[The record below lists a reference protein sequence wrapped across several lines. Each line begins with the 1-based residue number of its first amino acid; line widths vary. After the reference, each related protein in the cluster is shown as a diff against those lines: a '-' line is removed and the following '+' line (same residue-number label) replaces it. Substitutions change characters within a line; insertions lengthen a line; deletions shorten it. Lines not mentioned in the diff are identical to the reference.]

1 MLREKDN
8 KQNFKANKFISNS
21 NSSKPSSVV
30 TCYSCGKKGH
40 KARECRSKPRAS
52 FKPTQKAACAV
63 HDDGASK
70 ACLCHTVIDQ
80 NQDLSEAKLMLKSG
94 EHLPLVGLVCDKA
107 RKLGLNFPIVDGV
120 VNGITVGT
128 LRDTGCSGVVV
139 KKDLVSSEQFIGKQI
154 ACILIDGTVR
164 RFPIAEISI
173 DTPYY
178 QGIVEAMCMDQPVY
192 DLIIGNIPGVRSIS
206 CSDLKKVEV
215 QDKSTNVAEV
225 KADIECSDSSEVA
238 SVVTR
243 AQAKQQNKP
252 LSPLRVA
259 SETEIS
265 LGECDLKELQKQDKS
280 LAKYW
285 ELAKEGKGV
294 SHRGSS
300 GVFEIRKGLL
310 YRKYQSPKVA
320 SGNEIS
326 QVVVPTELRSRVMRV
341 AHDSI
346 MGGHLGSGKT
356 SDRIL
361 SQFYWPNLHTD
372 VARYCRSCDVCQ
384 RTIPKGRVGKVPLQK
399 MPVIDEPFKRV
410 AVDLVGPIKPVT
422 DKGNRYI
429 LVLVDYATRYP
440 EAVALPSI
448 QTEVVAEALVSMYS
462 RLGIPEEILSDH
474 GTQFVSEL
482 MKEVQRLLSIKAMTS
497 SVYHPQCNGLVE
509 KFNGTLKQM
518 LRKMCAERPKDWDRY
533 IDALLFA
540 YREAPQDSL
549 GFAPFELLY
558 GRSVRGPMSILKELW
573 VKENLDT
580 EVRNTYQYVLE
591 LRDRLEHSVALA
603 SEHLQN
609 AQHKQ
614 KHYYDRKT
622 RKREFRDGDKVLVLL
637 PTDSNKL
644 LMQWKGPYVVECAKN
659 RVDYRVNMN
668 GVLRTFHINLLKQY
682 VDREEGSLQ
691 TDHSACNDVDLSQVA
706 SVAIIEDNENGSE
719 LGEDIT
725 VAPLHETE
733 NYKEV
738 VINPNLGEKHRQQLL
753 GLVEEFKEIFTDRPG
768 TSVNCEHSIAL
779 TSQDPVKQ
787 RPYSVPF
794 IFKDKVK
801 KEVGLMLDLGVIE
814 HSDAAYASPVVL
826 VKKKDGTIRFC
837 VDYRR
842 LNRITLFDTEPMPNT
857 EEVFARIHDKRF
869 FSKLDLSKGYW
880 QIPIKPECR
889 DATTFVCS
897 EGSFRY
903 LKMPFGLVNAPATL
917 NRLMRRLLNDIHD
930 ADCYMDDVLGAS
942 VTWEEHLSMLRPV
955 LSRIKLVGLTLRPSK
970 CLLGFGSLDFV
981 GHVVGE
987 GNLSPHPDTVAKIR
1001 KAKIPE
1007 TKKQV
1012 RSFLGLVGFYRRYI
1026 PNFSSVAAPLT
1037 DLTKKGKPNKV
1048 EWGFVQDSAFSMLKE
1063 ILSKAPVLRLT
1074 DFSKPFI
1081 LQTDA
1086 SEDGIGAVLYQQFED
1101 GKFPISYVSRK
1112 LLPREK
1118 AYAVVEKECL
1128 ALIWAVKKF
1137 QSYLYGV
1144 EFVVETDHQPLVYI
1158 NRTKHENSRV
1168 MRWALS
1174 LQPYR
1179 FRICSIKGQDNVGA
1193 DYLSRSTGA

>member
-1 MLREKDN
+1 M
-8 KQNFKANKFISNS
+8 
-21 NSSKPSSVV
+21 
-30 TCYSCGKKGH
+30 
-40 KARECRSKPRAS
+40 
-52 FKPTQKAACAV
+52 
-63 HDDGASK
+63 
-70 ACLCHTVIDQ
+70 
-80 NQDLSEAKLMLKSG
+80 
-94 EHLPLVGLVCDKA
+94 
-107 RKLGLNFPIVDGV
+107 
-120 VNGITVGT
+120 
-128 LRDTGCSGVVV
+128 
-139 KKDLVSSEQFIGKQI
+139 
-154 ACILIDGTVR
+154 
-164 RFPIAEISI
+164 
-173 DTPYY
+173 
-178 QGIVEAMCMDQPVY
+178 
-192 DLIIGNIPGVRSIS
+192 
-206 CSDLKKVEV
+206 
-215 QDKSTNVAEV
+215 
-225 KADIECSDSSEVA
+225 
-238 SVVTR
+238 
-243 AQAKQQNKP
+243 
-252 LSPLRVA
+252 
-259 SETEIS
+259 
-265 LGECDLKELQKQDKS
+265 
-280 LAKYW
+280 
-285 ELAKEGKGV
+285 
-294 SHRGSS
+294 
-300 GVFEIRKGLL
+300 
-310 YRKYQSPKVA
+310 
-320 SGNEIS
+320 
-326 QVVVPTELRSRVMRV
+326 
-341 AHDSI
+341 
-346 MGGHLGSGKT
+346 
-356 SDRIL
+356 
-361 SQFYWPNLHTD
+361 
-372 VARYCRSCDVCQ
+372 CQ

-474 GTQFVSEL
+474 GTQFMSDL
-482 MKEVQRLLSIKAMTS
+482 MKEVQRLLSIRAMTS

-518 LRKMCAERPKDWDRY
+518 LRKMCAERPRDWDRY

-573 VKENLDT
+573 IKENLDT

-603 SEHLQN
+603 NEHLQS
-609 AQHKQ
+609 AQFKQ
-614 KHYYDRKT
+614 KHYYDRKA
-622 RKREFRDGDKVLVLL
+622 RKRIFKPDDKVLVLL
-637 PTDSNKL
+637 PSDSNKL

-659 RVDYRVNMN
+659 RVDYKVNMN
-668 GVLRTFHINLLKQY
+668 GVLKTFHINLLKQY
-682 VDREEGSLQ
+682 VDRDE
-691 TDHSACNDVDLSQVA
+691 CNLLDKDNVDSSQIA
-706 SVAIIEDNENGSE
+706 SVAVIEDDSLVNGNE
-719 LGEDIT
+719 LLDEDIT

-733 NYKEV
+733 NYTNV
-738 VINPNLGEKHRQQLL
+738 VINPELNQEQQRQLL
-753 GLVEEFKEIFTDRPG
+753 ELVKEFREIFTDRPG
-768 TSVNCEHSIAL
+768 TSVTSEHSISL
-779 TSQDPVKQ
+779 TSSDPVKQ

-794 IFKDKVK
+794 VLKDKVK
-801 KEVGLMLDLGVIE
+801 DEINTMLDLGVIE

-826 VKKKDGTIRFC
+826 VKKKDGNIRFC

-842 LNRITLFDTEPMPNT
+842 LNQITLFDTEPMPNT

-880 QIPIKPECR
+880 QIPIKTECR

-917 NRLMRRLLNDIHD
+917 NRLMRRLLNGISG
-930 ADCYMDDVLGAS
+930 ADCYMDDVLGSS
-942 VTWEEHLSMLRPV
+942 VRWSDHMTVLRQV
-955 LSRIKLVGLTLRPSK
+955 FSRMRQEGLTLRPSK

-987 GNLSPHPDTVAKIR
+987 GHLSPHPDTVEKIKTAKV
-1001 KAKIPE
+1001 PE

-1012 RSFLGLVGFYRRYI
+1012 RSFLGLIGFYRRYI
-1026 PNFSSVAAPLT
+1026 PNFSSVAAPLS

-1048 EWGFVQDSAFSMLKE
+1048 EWDLAQDRAFHTLKD
-1063 ILSKAPVLRLT
+1063 ILSKAPVLRLP
-1074 DFSKPFI
+1074 DFSKLFM

-1086 SEDGIGAVLYQQFED
+1086 SDNGIGAVLYQQFED
-1101 GKFPISYVSRK
+1101 GKFPISYISRK

-1118 AYAVVEKECL
+1118 AYAVIEKECL
-1128 ALIWAVKKF
+1128 ALVWAVKKF

-1158 NRTKHENSRV
+1158 NRTKHDNSRI

-1179 FRICSIKGQDNVGA
+1179 FTIRSIKGQDNVGA
-1193 DYLSRSTGA
+1193 DFLSRSTWA